1 VSVTSPTARDAAREL
16 VLSLRT
22 SVGDAVPVYVGGA
35 AVLSAQDAQELGA
48 HGWASDVN
56 VLVEL
61 LEQG

>member
-1 VSVTSPTARDAAREL
+1 
-16 VLSLRT
+16 LRT

-35 AVLSAQDAQELGA
+35 AVLSAEDAQELGA